1 MISIGFKDTE
11 VLSKSEVALT
21 QLNDAIS
28 LFVNEHF
35 ISSLTLAGAADGV
48 LSGLLQAKGEKC
60 EAEVSVELFKTFREV
75 LDLDPEIDHKPK
87 AEFFREW
94 NQDRNRVKHHN
105 KNESSTISINSSDA
119 AYWMLRRALS
129 NAKRLGLQVS
139 LKSKFENWLVENVH
153 L

>member
-1 MISIGFKDTE
+1 MLSIGFQDPE
-11 VLSKSEVALT
+11 LLSKSEIALI

-35 ISSLTLAGAADGV
+35 ISSLTLAGSADGV
-48 LSGLLQAKGEKC
+48 LSGLLQAKGEMC

-75 LDLDPEIDHKPK
+75 LDLDPEIERKPK

-105 KNESSTISINSSDA
+105 KNESSSISINSSDA

-129 NAKRLGLQVS
+129 NAKRLGLEVS
-139 LKSKFENWLVENVH
+139 LKAQFENWLVKNVH